1 MAGKKSSPNAAM
13 KRSIAR
19 RFNDSLIGRS
29 SRAVTNKAMDR
40 RTAKRL
46 ERYRVELKNGK
57 KSGNKDMTPLD
68 VATRVN
74 ELLKHG
80 DRMTAIRKLCKP
92 RVVEYD
98 DETLV
103 GVLQEMHPIYQFRPE
118 AYRHAGVRNETLVG
132 AGILSEMP
140 AKRGPAPGTKVAKK
154 QGRKKKAAKKAKK

>member
-1 MAGKKSSPNAAM
+1 
-13 KRSIAR
+13 
-19 RFNDSLIGRS
+19 
-29 SRAVTNKAMDR
+29 MDR

-57 KSGNKDMTPLD
+57 KSGDKDLTPLD

-92 RVVEYD
+92 RVVEYN
-98 DETLV
+98 EVTLV
-103 GVLQEMHPIYQFRPE
+103 GVLKEMHPIYQFRPE

-132 AGILSEMP
+132 AEILAEMP
-140 AKRGPAPGTKVAKK
+140 AKRGPAPGSKSAKK
-154 QGRKKKAAKKAKK
+154 HGRKKKAGKKAKK